1 MPLLRDLSLDKHIP
15 DTPILWFHGMWD
27 ELIPPSKVVLPVVR
41 KYQRARADL
50 RFITLPLPEHVT
62 NAAAGWLPAQA
73 WISAVLRGASP
84 GPRFMLA
91 YPAPLPSG
99 FPGT

>member
-1 MPLLRDLSLDKHIP
+1 
-15 DTPILWFHGMWD
+15 MWD

-41 KYQRARADL
+41 KYQRAGADL

-62 NAAAGWLPAQA
+62 NAAVGWMPAQA

-91 YPAPLPSG
+91 YPAPLPPE